1 MVDFVDHKYDVLCC
15 TTIIESGLDISR
27 ANTMFV
33 DHAQHFGL
41 AQLYQLRGRIGRS
54 RERAYCYLM
63 VPPVESLTSE
73 AKARLSTL
81 QRFTELGAGFMIA
94 SHDLEI
100 RGAGD
105 LLGASQSGHIAAVG
119 FDTYTHILE
128 EAVAE
133 LKGQPI
139 HHERDPE
146 LNVDLPGFIPDDY
159 VPDTGQRLDL
169 YKRLS
174 GAGGE
179 DDVNALLEEMKD
191 RYGDPPDEVKLL
203 GELMLVKAH
212 GRQLGAVSIDLT
224 ADKLVLALDS
234 ATTPLKPDK
243 VLALINKPKSPYRLT
258 PDMRLSRAFVEGEK
272 ADRVR
277 AAKRTLLELIATC

>member
-1 MVDFVDHKYDVLCC
+1 MVGFVDHKFDVLVC

-33 DHAQHFGL
+33 DHAEHFGL

-54 RERAYCYLM
+54 KERAYCYLM
-63 VPPVESLTSE
+63 VPPVESLTQD
-73 AKARLSTL
+73 AKARLATL

-119 FDTYTHILE
+119 FDTYTRILE

-146 LNVDLPGFIPDDY
+146 LNVDLPGYIPDDY

-174 GAGGE
+174 GATGE
-179 DDVNALLEEMKD
+179 DDVNALLEEMLD

-212 GRQLGAVSIDLT
+212 GRQLGAVTIDLT

-234 ATTPLKPDK
+234 ATTPLKPEK
-243 VLALINKPKSPYRLT
+243 VLALINKKNSPYRLT
-258 PDMRLSRAFVEGEK
+258 PDMRLSRAFVESEK

>member
-1 MVDFVDHKYDVLCC
+1 
-15 TTIIESGLDISR
+15 
-27 ANTMFV
+27 
-33 DHAQHFGL
+33 
-41 AQLYQLRGRIGRS
+41 
-54 RERAYCYLM
+54 
-63 VPPVESLTSE
+63 VESLTQE
-73 AKARLSTL
+73 AKARLATL

-119 FDTYTHILE
+119 FDTYTRILE

-146 LNVDLPGFIPDDY
+146 LNVDLPGYIPDDY

-174 GAGGE
+174 GATGE
-179 DDVNALLEEMKD
+179 DDVNALLEEMLD

-212 GRQLGAVSIDLT
+212 GRQLGAVTIDLT

-234 ATTPLKPDK
+234 ATTPLKPEK
-243 VLALINKPKSPYRLT
+243 VLALINKKNSPYRLT
-258 PDMRLSRAFVEGEK
+258 PDMRLSRAFVESEK
-272 ADRVR
+272 TDRVR